1 MIDKIGI
8 DYAERRLYKRGPG
21 MRLPCL
27 LSGGDGQDV
36 NCALLDISP
45 VGAMVKLDIE
55 LNDGERVDLS
65 TVQRLVVASL
75 VNFPAEAIWQ
85 DGQFAGFRFLS
96 NDQEAA
102 VYRSMTSRWRLPE
115 RSRHMTGSSEFNPGR
130 RPPCPQLGGVTTK
143 SLGNLSRGQNRRC
156 ENV

>member
-102 VYRSMTSRWRLPE
+102 DAIIRLLPE
-115 RSRHMTGSSEFNPGR
+115 CLPFDDIEMEAA
-130 RPPCPQLGGVTTK
+130 
-143 SLGNLSRGQNRRC
+143 
-156 ENV
+156 